1 MPRSRMTPSQRR
13 DQLLD
18 VGAAMFA
25 SLSFDD
31 VSMDAVA
38 DSAAVSR
45 ALVYHYFPSKKELF
59 AALWRRAHDEL
70 LESATFEGPAPLI
83 EQVRRSLTA
92 HFDFYESNAPLVFLA
107 NRSDIALD
115 PVVREPI
122 NEGLETLRSRLLDA
136 TGLSGHARVIAS
148 AGLAGWIAFVRE
160 VAIVR
165 LEHGKISRR
174 EAVSLCLAVL
184 ESALGPTWDPMGPPH
199 VRKGNARR

>member
-25 SLSFDD
+25 SLSYDD
-31 VSMDAVA
+31 VSMDDVA
-38 DSAAVSR
+38 DRAAVSR

-70 LESATFEGPAPLI
+70 LKSATFEGPSPLI
-83 EQVRRSLTA
+83 EQVRRALTA
-92 HFDFYESNAPLVFLA
+92 HMDFYESNAPLVFLA

-122 NEGLETLRSRLLDA
+122 SVDLETLRSRLLDA
-136 TGLSGHARVIAS
+136 TGLSGHTRVVAS
-148 AGLAGWIAFVRE
+148 AGLVGWIAFVRE
-160 VAIVR
+160 VVIVR
-165 LEHGKISRR
+165 LEHGKISRE

-184 ESALGPTWDPMGPPH
+184 EAALGPAWDPMVPP
-199 VRKGNARR
+199 RAASGTALP